1 MFKFLTKQG
10 FIFNLVLAIALLIII
25 VILFFNSLDWMTH
38 HDENIKVP
46 SVAGKNI
53 DAATQLLESQG
64 FDVEVQDSVYIDT
77 AAKASVIRQSPEA
90 DAIVKKNR
98 TVYLTINREVAPLVD
113 MPDLRG
119 YSYQSAEMYLKSIG
133 LKLGDTSYRP
143 DIARNS
149 VLEQRYNDKTL
160 TPGTKISMGSAISLV
175 LGDGIGN
182 ALMNVPDLT
191 GMTLIDARSYLRSL
205 NLNIGAIVPDA
216 DVKDRDNAYVYHQ
229 NPALT
234 APSGGQN
241 KIHPGQAID
250 VYLSVQQPVADTAAA
265 VLPPPTP

>member
-1 MFKFLTKQG
+1 VFRFLTKQG
-10 FIFNLVLAIALLIII
+10 FFVNLLLAIVLVILII
-25 VILFFNSLDWMTH
+25 VLFFNSLDWITH

-46 SVAGKNI
+46 LVVGKNI
-53 DAATQLLESQG
+53 NDATQFLKSQG

-98 TVYLTINREVAPLVD
+98 TIYLTINRAVAPLID

-119 YSYQSAEMYLKSIG
+119 FSFQSAEMYLKSVG

-149 VLEQRYNDKTL
+149 VLEQRFNNTL
-160 TPGTKISMGSAISLV
+160 LLPGTKISMGSPISLV

-191 GMTLIDARSYLRSL
+191 GMTLTDARSYLRSL
-205 NLNIGAIVPDA
+205 NLDVGAVVPDA
-216 DVKDRDNAYVYHQ
+216 GVQDKNNAYVYHQ
-229 NPALT
+229 NPA
-234 APSGGQN
+234 PQSPEGSQN

-250 VYLSVQQPVADTAAA
+250 VYLSVQQPVADTAATQ
-265 VLPPPTP
+265 PPTTP